1 MKNHLTYS
9 SLLVNQGKRE
19 TGDLD
24 KLYALVLASTYTFVY
39 DLSNDLLNAKGMKTE
54 EMLKILC
61 CLKNI
66 FTKNYIFS

>member
-1 MKNHLTYS
+1 M
-9 SLLVNQGKRE
+9 NQGKRE

-61 CLKNI
+61 SLCCLKNI